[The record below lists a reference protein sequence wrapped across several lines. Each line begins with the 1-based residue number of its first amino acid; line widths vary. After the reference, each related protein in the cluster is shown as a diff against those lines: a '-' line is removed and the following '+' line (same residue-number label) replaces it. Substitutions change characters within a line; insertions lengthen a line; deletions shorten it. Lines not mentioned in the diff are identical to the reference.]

1 MYAGVCNRGNAY
13 KLCVRFVLRSPVM
26 AFTTRRML
34 LGSVLAVG
42 GILFLAV
49 ASVNRNL
56 KCATCRL
63 KDADSF
69 SLVDVS
75 RRADDLC
82 HIPSTCRAPE
92 ADRQRELADV
102 MTGYTGSRISASDAG
117 LIDRIRKH
125 FIDLPRP
132 YVTKFSMPIVETP
145 QAKEVS
151 RILKHKKQ
159 GFFVE
164 CGALDGERS
173 SNTIWL
179 EQKQSWNGLLI
190 EMDPSYYLQV
200 RGKNRK
206 CYSIN
211 ACLSPEEYPIKM
223 QFKEHT
229 MGEGRLVTDTK
240 ISQQDQH
247 LIHDSYCFPLYS
259 LMLALNRTR
268 IDYFSLDVEGMEL
281 PILKS
286 IPFDKLDIAVLTVE
300 YKHGKD
306 KSEYADFMRHKG
318 YKKVKELNFF
328 IKELYLGGCD
338 FVFVR
343 EDLL

>member
-1 MYAGVCNRGNAY
+1 
-13 KLCVRFVLRSPVM
+13 M

-63 KDADSF
+63 KDADVADSF

-151 RILKHKKQ
+151 RILKHK
-159 GFFVE
+159 V
-164 CGALDGERS
+164 
-173 SNTIWL
+173 
-179 EQKQSWNGLLI
+179 
-190 EMDPSYYLQV
+190 
-200 RGKNRK
+200 
-206 CYSIN
+206 
-211 ACLSPEEYPIKM
+211 
-223 QFKEHT
+223 
-229 MGEGRLVTDTK
+229 
-240 ISQQDQH
+240 
-247 LIHDSYCFPLYS
+247 
-259 LMLALNRTR
+259 
-268 IDYFSLDVEGMEL
+268 SLDCFNIHTPHRFTNV
-281 PILKS
+281 IH
-286 IPFDKLDIAVLTVE
+286 VLFNYYIYTVI
-300 YKHGKD
+300 
-306 KSEYADFMRHKG
+306 HKC
-318 YKKVKELNFF
+318 FQ
-328 IKELYLGGCD
+328 
-338 FVFVR
+338 
-343 EDLL
+343 